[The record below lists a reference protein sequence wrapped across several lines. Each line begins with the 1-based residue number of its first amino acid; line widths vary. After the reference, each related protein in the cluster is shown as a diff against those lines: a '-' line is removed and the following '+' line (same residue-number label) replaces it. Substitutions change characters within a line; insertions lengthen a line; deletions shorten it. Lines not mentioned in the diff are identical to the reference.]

1 MWSAKK
7 CDINRPC
14 LAIGFDTPN
23 IRNGIPP
30 KSKQFWNPI
39 SEIAIW
45 KIGVTYQKIKMKI
58 CGLPTDNIA
67 AAQFYFIYH
76 FAFSEKLVCVWRSI
90 ILVDF
95 LITSIKCN
103 SRWQINLPLG
113 HFFLQL
119 LLLPKILGFCLI
131 LRRKGKKNY
140 ELHTPII
147 SSSSVIQV
155 VPLSKGRKFNFIYI
169 LRFPTRN
176 IYYLGPF

>member
-45 KIGVTYQKIKMKI
+45 KIGATGGGGVFYNYCQLRQKIKMKI
-58 CGLPTDNIA
+58 CARAAALSLTVTDNIAA

-76 FAFSEKLVCVWRSI
+76 FAFSEKFVCVC
-90 ILVDF
+90 V
-95 LITSIKCN
+95 CEG
-103 SRWQINLPLG
+103 Q
-113 HFFLQL
+113 
-119 LLLPKILGFCLI
+119 
-131 LRRKGKKNY
+131 
-140 ELHTPII
+140 
-147 SSSSVIQV
+147 
-155 VPLSKGRKFNFIYI
+155 
-169 LRFPTRN
+169 
-176 IYYLGPF
+176 

>member
-1 MWSAKK
+1 MGSAKK

-14 LAIGFDTPN
+14 MAIGFDTPN
-23 IRNGIPP
+23 ICNGIPP

-39 SEIAIW
+39 SEMAIW
-45 KIGVTYQKIKMKI
+45 KIWATGGGGVFYNYCPLRQKIKMKI
-58 CGLPTDNIA
+58 CARAAALSLTVTDNIAA

-76 FAFSEKLVCVWRSI
+76 FAFSEKFVCVWRSI

-131 LRRKGKKNY
+131 LRRKGKKIMNY
-140 ELHTPII
+140 IP
-147 SSSSVIQV
+147 
-155 VPLSKGRKFNFIYI
+155 PLFHQALWFK
-169 LRFPTRN
+169 
-176 IYYLGPF
+176 